1 MLVVGPISG
10 VSEIANTY
18 DELMK
23 LPSFLYKGNH
33 NAVLLPLFFHNVPK
47 VLQHCNTPETC
58 AYL

>member
-1 MLVVGPISG
+1 
-10 VSEIANTY
+10 
-18 DELMK
+18 MK
-23 LPSFLYKGNH
+23 LPSFLYKSNH